1 MRGRPD
7 EMNQA
12 AGGRGQ
18 AAGGARREREAAG
31 GKRQSA
37 RGHTLDA
44 RRRSKDGRGTM
55 GWDRA
60 KERKAC
66 SVLVA
71 PRCSVQLSL
80 HGRTVNDDLRACSVK
95 DFLPAR
101 THARTCQLVRSSGA
115 SQALTPRPPQT
126 KHFSENRQTHMRF
139 FFVTTPIFLACFW
152 GVLQIVRFVFF
163 RVFLLFAVFI
173 KKGF

>member
-60 KERKAC
+60 KERNILFSLSC
-66 SVLVA
+66 STLLSA
-71 PRCSVQLSL
+71 AFSPRS
-80 HGRTVNDDLRACSVK
+80 HGER
-95 DFLPAR
+95 
-101 THARTCQLVRSSGA
+101 
-115 SQALTPRPPQT
+115 
-126 KHFSENRQTHMRF
+126 
-139 FFVTTPIFLACFW
+139 
-152 GVLQIVRFVFF
+152 
-163 RVFLLFAVFI
+163 
-173 KKGF
+173 